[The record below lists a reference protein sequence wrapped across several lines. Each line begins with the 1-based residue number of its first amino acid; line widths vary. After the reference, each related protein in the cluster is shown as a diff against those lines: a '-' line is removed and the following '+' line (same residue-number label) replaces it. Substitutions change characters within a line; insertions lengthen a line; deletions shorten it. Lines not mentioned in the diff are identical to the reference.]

1 MGSGLERFAVVV
13 ELSMEV
19 LFKTPGREDKQAMDP
34 RSEAEKHSGMHV
46 LHPPQEEDFWT
57 HA

>member
-1 MGSGLERFAVVV
+1 MI

-19 LFKTPGREDKQAMDP
+19 LFKTSVREDRQATDSG
-34 RSEAEKHSGMHV
+34 SEAEKHSGMHV
-46 LHPPQEEDFWT
+46 LQPLQEEDFWI